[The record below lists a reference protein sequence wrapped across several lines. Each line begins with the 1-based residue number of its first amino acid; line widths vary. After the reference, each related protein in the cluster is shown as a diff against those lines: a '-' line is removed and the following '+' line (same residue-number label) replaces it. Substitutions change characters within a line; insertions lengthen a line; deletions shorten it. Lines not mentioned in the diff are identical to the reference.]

1 MYRPTESEIAKWKKD
16 LLLTP
21 EDIQESAEDD
31 ESFQHSG
38 ALKLQCR
45 AMLEW
50 FNSPCIEHTDKL
62 SPKLTHGQ
70 CSKCM
75 SIAYMAVKT

>member
-1 MYRPTESEIAKWKKD
+1 MYKVTESEITKWKKD

-31 ESFQHSG
+31 ELFIG

-50 FNSPCIEHTDKL
+50 FNSPCLEHKDGLK
-62 SPKLTHGQ
+62 PIVTHGQ
-70 CSKCM
+70 CSKCI
-75 SIAYMAVKT
+75 SIAYMAVK

>member
-1 MYRPTESEIAKWKKD
+1 MYQVTESEITKFKKD
-16 LLLTP
+16 ILLTP

-31 ESFQHSG
+31 ELFQHSG

-50 FNSPCIEHTDKL
+50 FNSPCIEHRELLKPMITHVQC
-62 SPKLTHGQ
+62 PK
-70 CSKCM
+70 CIW
-75 SIAYMAVKT
+75 IAYMATKS

>member
-1 MYRPTESEIAKWKKD
+1 MYKITESEITKWKKN

-31 ESFQHSG
+31 ELFIG

-50 FNSPCIEHTDKL
+50 FNSPCLDHRESYVLKT
-62 SPKLTHGQ
+62 SVTHGQ
-70 CSKCM
+70 CSKCI
-75 SIAYMAVKT
+75 SIAYMATKS

>member
-1 MYRPTESEIAKWKKD
+1 MYKVTESEIAKWKKD

-31 ESFQHSG
+31 ELFIG

-50 FNSPCIEHTDKL
+50 FNSPCLYHSDRFRPL
-62 SPKLTHGQ
+62 VTHGQ
-70 CSKCM
+70 CSKCIN
-75 SIAYMAVKT
+75 IAYMATKS